1 MTLAVSGMETQTHL
15 LSLYYLMLLVIE
27 NVRYAIEISIRIS
40 FFTLRN
46 PQCEKIIM
54 IYNILEF
61 HIPNTYVRV
70 TIHLGSKRNVVIRP
84 NSYVK
89 IYGLERTIKILHV
102 ITRLS
107 PALTCIC

>member
-1 MTLAVSGMETQTHL
+1 MPSKLALGFPFLLYATHNAKK
-15 LSLYYLMLLVIE
+15 S
-27 NVRYAIEISIRIS
+27 
-40 FFTLRN
+40 
-46 PQCEKIIM
+46 IIM
-54 IYNILEF
+54 LYNILEF

-107 PALTCIC
+107 PALTYIC